1 MTLVLTDA
9 RGAHHAHLLT
19 RTISSSRALSAFLGL
34 IASAHVVRC
43 RLVHRLM
50 IKSTHVY
57 RASCACVVCC
67 RGVRHSVRPS
77 VCHKSVLGPIS
88 KLVNVKSRKQRCIEA
103 QLGNVGFWFQR
114 S

>member
-1 MTLVLTDA
+1 MPLVLPDA

-19 RTISSSRALSAFLGL
+19 CKISSSRAPSAFLGP
-34 IASAHVVRC
+34 IAGADVVRC

-50 IKSTHVY
+50 MKSTHVH

-77 VCHKSVLGPIS
+77 VCHKSVLGPMS